1 MEKNKATKGRIK
13 NKGKDVM
20 RERWQGEARMGL
32 SEGWAWRAAAQAA
45 VGVGGMVQGRVR
57 GARPRTQGQGSR

>member
-1 MEKNKATKGRIK
+1 MEKSKATKGRIK

-32 SEGWAWRAAAQAA
+32 SEG
-45 VGVGGMVQGRVR
+45 
-57 GARPRTQGQGSR
+57 